1 MNGIVFTITIQRYII
16 RLFPCILCKENNII
30 LIANKE
36 DKTMAKNE
44 TTSNKK
50 EFTMEQVFAMWINK
64 AKSGMTYFTGKIG
77 DTKLVGYT
85 NGKKKNPKE
94 PDIRI
99 YTVDADHN
107 ISKEEYISLW
117 VNVSKNNK
125 KYLSGKLND
134 KKVVGWFND
143 KATVEGKIPYFTV
156 YYSDGEPQKP
166 EEFTEPKADADL
178 PF

>member
-1 MNGIVFTITIQRYII
+1 
-16 RLFPCILCKENNII
+16 
-30 LIANKE
+30 
-36 DKTMAKNE
+36 MAKNE

-64 AKSGMTYFTGKIG
+64 AKSGMTYFTGKAG
-77 DTKLVGYT
+77 DVKLVGYT

-94 PDIRI
+94 PDVRI
-99 YTVDADHN
+99 YTVDGEGKL
-107 ISKEEYISLW
+107 SEETYLSLW
-117 VNVSKNNK
+117 VNVSKNGK

-143 KATVEGKIPYFTV
+143 KATPEGKLPYFSI
-156 YYSDGEPQKP
+156 YYSNGEPQKKE
-166 EEFTEPKADADL
+166 EEFAEATETSL